1 MQRQT
6 RETQDNKTMKR
17 RINAWRWRMN
27 CCGIFCDPQKGS
39 ESKGKVC
46 RNLPAPRTVSYTCH
60 VLILCSVQKRLL
72 QLCKSDEPSWKGYC
86 ARRDN
91 PVAASKMLSYIRIP
105 ADVAMAGKE
114 QGNPPQSENHP
125 PCHKG
130 IRLAG
135 WNSSPQEV
143 AANRSAAAQIRK
155 STQLRFLF
163 RNAKLQIGD
172 RYFLYSIQTGRII
185 SLHDLGLVWQQH
197 CSLQDRNIANGESGA
212 GHHPPG
218 SAQRKEEGRR
228 GVTTP
233 QRPRLSIHIPSIFQD
248 DETIRHYA
256 FDVKTLESLRQ
267 RNGGKFLFHSQN
279 RMHLPPQT
287 SDLLGSERDDWPLY
301 PFLQLWAHPK
311 QNRNGAANAAP
322 FLLKLNIPTP
332 VVLLYCLH
340 KLVRFKAPT
349 LWSGLWP
356 LMGLFRICVHCLCHT
371 EQPEQ
376 LCAAVDVEFV
386 VKAGGV
392 HFYGGFGE
400 AQLPR
405 DLPPNFGGQQEYG
418 YLLLPGR

>member
-114 QGNPPQSENHP
+114 QD
-125 PCHKG
+125 
-130 IRLAG
+130 
-135 WNSSPQEV
+135 
-143 AANRSAAAQIRK
+143 
-155 STQLRFLF
+155 F
-163 RNAKLQIGD
+163 RI

-218 SAQRKEEGRR
+218 SAQR
-228 GVTTP
+228 
-233 QRPRLSIHIPSIFQD
+233 RLSIHIPSIFQA

-349 LWSGLWP
+349 LWSGL
-356 LMGLFRICVHCLCHT
+356 
-371 EQPEQ
+371 
-376 LCAAVDVEFV
+376 
-386 VKAGGV
+386 
-392 HFYGGFGE
+392 
-400 AQLPR
+400 
-405 DLPPNFGGQQEYG
+405 
-418 YLLLPGR
+418 